1 MKFVIATHNAHK
13 VEEFRRILAP
23 LGIEV
28 VTADFEDVEETGTTF
43 AENAKIKADAACRA
57 TGLPSVAD
65 DSGLSVDA
73 LDGKP
78 GVYSARW
85 AGEGA
90 TDAQRIDKLLREMK
104 NVPASE
110 RTAKFVSA
118 IHCAFPD
125 GTSIAVQGECAGTIA
140 FQPCGTSGFGYDPVF
155 LVGDK
160 TYAEMTGPEKDLV
173 SHRGKALRLF
183 VEALKER
190 S

>member
-23 LGIEV
+23 LGIEAA
-28 VTADFEDVEETGTTF
+28 TADFEDVEETGTTF
-43 AENAKIKADAACRA
+43 AENARLKAEAACRA

-73 LDGKP
+73 LGGEP

-90 TDAQRIDKLLREMK
+90 TDSQRIEKLLQKME

-125 GTSIAVQGECAGTIA
+125 GKSIAVQGECFGTIA
-140 FQPCGTSGFGYDPVF
+140 FAPAGKDGFGYDPIF

-160 TYAEMTGPEKDLV
+160 TYAEMTGEQKDAV

-183 VEALKER
+183 VQALKSR
-190 S
+190 